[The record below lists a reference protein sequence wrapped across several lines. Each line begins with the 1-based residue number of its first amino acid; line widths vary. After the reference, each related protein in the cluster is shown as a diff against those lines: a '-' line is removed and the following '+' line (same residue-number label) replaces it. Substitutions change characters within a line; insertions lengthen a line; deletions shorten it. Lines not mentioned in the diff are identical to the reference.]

1 MPVITPTGTRT
12 LLPKTHTPVS
22 TTRWP
27 IPWGAAC
34 RSTRPMVPSLATTLK
49 PARSCP
55 STYPLSGAYDQI
67 LSVVT
72 LLLSCSGA
80 ARVPAVRCVRAHSTK
95 YPSVARAFGDGP
107 LTSGGL
113 GSGPCTSFTFL
124 PVHFQARAGMVV
136 LDAFRHAP
144 AGRRRTFE
152 ADRLEPQKGMKTV
165 TRPRIL
171 VVGAGF
177 AGVECVRRLERKL
190 SPDEADVTLV
200 TPFAYQLYL
209 PLLPQVASGV
219 LTPQSIAVSLRRS
232 KKYRTRI
239 IPGGA
244 IGVDLKSKVCVIRTI
259 TDEIVNEPYDYIV
272 LAPGSVTRT
281 FDIPG
286 LTDHAFGMKSL
297 AEAAYVRDHVIS
309 QLDLADASQD
319 EAERTSRL
327 QFVVVGGG
335 YAGTETAACLQ
346 KLTHAAVKRYPRL
359 DPALIKWHLIDIA
372 PKLMPELGDKLGSSA
387 QEVLRKRGI
396 DISLGVSIAKAGPE
410 EVTFTDGRVVPT
422 RTLIWTAGVV
432 ASPLIATLGAETVRG
447 RLAVAAE
454 MNLPGHDGV
463 FALHTTAREYQF
475 LCAKK
480 IIIYRA
486 CIKRFAIFYCYRYII
501 FGTSL

>member
-1 MPVITPTGTRT
+1 MN
-12 LLPKTHTPVS
+12 
-22 TTRWP
+22 
-27 IPWGAAC
+27 
-34 RSTRPMVPSLATTLK
+34 
-49 PARSCP
+49 
-55 STYPLSGAYDQI
+55 
-67 LSVVT
+67 
-72 LLLSCSGA
+72 
-80 ARVPAVRCVRAHSTK
+80 
-95 YPSVARAFGDGP
+95 
-107 LTSGGL
+107 
-113 GSGPCTSFTFL
+113 
-124 PVHFQARAGMVV
+124 
-136 LDAFRHAP
+136 
-144 AGRRRTFE
+144 
-152 ADRLEPQKGMKTV
+152 TV

-272 LAPGSVTRT
+272 LAPGSITRT

-286 LTDHAFGMKSL
+286 LTDHAFGMKTL
-297 AEAAYVRDHVIS
+297 AEAAYIRDHVIS

-319 EAERTSRL
+319 PVERASRL

-346 KLTHAAVKRYPRL
+346 RLTHAAVKRYPRL
-359 DPALIKWHLIDIA
+359 DPGLIKWHLIDIA

-387 QEVLRKRGI
+387 QEILRRRGI
-396 DISLGVSIAKAGPE
+396 EISLGTSIAKAGPE

-432 ASPLIATLGAETVRG
+432 ASPLIATLGAETVKG
-447 RLAVAAE
+447 RLAVAPE
-454 MNLPGHDGV
+454 MNLPGDDGV
-463 FALHTTAREYQF
+463 FALGDSAAVPDLAKGDGAMCPPTAQHALRQGKHVADNVIASLRGQVMKPYVHKDLGLVVDLGGTDAVSKPLGIELRGLPAQAVARGYHWSALRTNVAKTRVMTNWLLNAVAGDDFVRTGFQARKAARLKDFEYTDAYLTPEQV
-475 LCAKK
+475 
-480 IIIYRA
+480 RA
-486 CIKRFAIFYCYRYII
+486 QVEGAGRPE
-501 FGTSL
+501 

>member
-1 MPVITPTGTRT
+1 MN
-12 LLPKTHTPVS
+12 
-22 TTRWP
+22 
-27 IPWGAAC
+27 
-34 RSTRPMVPSLATTLK
+34 
-49 PARSCP
+49 
-55 STYPLSGAYDQI
+55 
-67 LSVVT
+67 
-72 LLLSCSGA
+72 
-80 ARVPAVRCVRAHSTK
+80 
-95 YPSVARAFGDGP
+95 
-107 LTSGGL
+107 
-113 GSGPCTSFTFL
+113 
-124 PVHFQARAGMVV
+124 
-136 LDAFRHAP
+136 
-144 AGRRRTFE
+144 
-152 ADRLEPQKGMKTV
+152 TV

-272 LAPGSVTRT
+272 LAPGSITRT

-286 LTDHAFGMKSL
+286 LTDHAFGMKTL
-297 AEAAYVRDHVIS
+297 AEAAYIRDHVIS

-319 EAERTSRL
+319 PVERASRL

-346 KLTHAAVKRYPRL
+346 RLTHAAVKRYPRL
-359 DPALIKWHLIDIA
+359 DPGLIKWHLIDIA

-387 QEVLRKRGI
+387 RDILRRRGI
-396 DISLGVSIAKAGPE
+396 EISLGTSIAKAGPE
-410 EVTFTDGRVVPT
+410 EVTFTDGRAIPT

-432 ASPLIATLGAETVRG
+432 ASPLIATLGAETVKG
-447 RLAVAAE
+447 RLAVAPE
-454 MNLPGHDGV
+454 MNLPGDDGV
-463 FALHTTAREYQF
+463 FALGDSAAVPDLAKGEGAMCPPTAQHALRQGKHVADNVIASLRGQVMKPYVHKDLGLVVDLGGTDAVSKPLGIELRGLPAQAVARGYHWSALRTNVAKTRVMTNWLLNAVAGDDFVRTGFQTRKAARLKDFEYTDAYLTPEQV
-475 LCAKK
+475 
-480 IIIYRA
+480 RA
-486 CIKRFAIFYCYRYII
+486 QVEGAGRPE
-501 FGTSL
+501 

>member
-1 MPVITPTGTRT
+1 MN
-12 LLPKTHTPVS
+12 
-22 TTRWP
+22 
-27 IPWGAAC
+27 
-34 RSTRPMVPSLATTLK
+34 
-49 PARSCP
+49 
-55 STYPLSGAYDQI
+55 
-67 LSVVT
+67 
-72 LLLSCSGA
+72 
-80 ARVPAVRCVRAHSTK
+80 
-95 YPSVARAFGDGP
+95 
-107 LTSGGL
+107 
-113 GSGPCTSFTFL
+113 
-124 PVHFQARAGMVV
+124 
-136 LDAFRHAP
+136 
-144 AGRRRTFE
+144 
-152 ADRLEPQKGMKTV
+152 TV

-259 TDEIVNEPYDYIV
+259 TDQIVNEPYDYIV
-272 LAPGSVTRT
+272 LAPGSITRT

-286 LTDHAFGMKSL
+286 LTDHAFGMKTL
-297 AEAAYVRDHVIS
+297 AEAAYIRDHVIS

-319 EAERTSRL
+319 PDERASRL

-346 KLTHAAVKRYPRL
+346 RLTHAAVKRYPRL
-359 DPALIKWHLIDIA
+359 DPGLIKWHLIDIA

-387 QEVLRKRGI
+387 QEILRRRGI
-396 DISLGVSIAKAGPE
+396 EISLGVSIAKAGPE
-410 EVTFTDGRVVPT
+410 EVTFTDGRVIPT

-432 ASPLIATLGAETVRG
+432 ASPLIATLGAETVKG
-447 RLAVAAE
+447 RLAVAPE
-454 MNLPGHDGV
+454 MNLPGDDGV
-463 FALHTTAREYQF
+463 FALGDSAAVPDLAKGDGAMCPPTAQHALRQGRHVADNVIASLRGGPMRPYVHKDLGLVVDLGGTDAVSKPLGVELRGLPAQAVARGYHWSALRTNVAKTRVMTNWLLNAVAGDDFVRTGFQARKAARLKDFEYTDAYLTPEQV
-475 LCAKK
+475 
-480 IIIYRA
+480 RA
-486 CIKRFAIFYCYRYII
+486 HVE
-501 FGTSL
+501 GTSRKE

>member
-1 MPVITPTGTRT
+1 M
-12 LLPKTHTPVS
+12 
-22 TTRWP
+22 
-27 IPWGAAC
+27 
-34 RSTRPMVPSLATTLK
+34 
-49 PARSCP
+49 
-55 STYPLSGAYDQI
+55 
-67 LSVVT
+67 
-72 LLLSCSGA
+72 
-80 ARVPAVRCVRAHSTK
+80 
-95 YPSVARAFGDGP
+95 
-107 LTSGGL
+107 
-113 GSGPCTSFTFL
+113 
-124 PVHFQARAGMVV
+124 
-136 LDAFRHAP
+136 
-144 AGRRRTFE
+144 
-152 ADRLEPQKGMKTV
+152 
-165 TRPRIL
+165 
-171 VVGAGF
+171 VGAGF

-190 SPDEADVTLV
+190 ARDEADVTLV

-259 TDEIVNEPYDYIV
+259 TDEIVDEPYDYIV

-286 LTDHAFGMKSL
+286 LTDHAFGMKTL
-297 AEAAYVRDHVIS
+297 AEAAYVRDHVIA

-319 EAERTSRL
+319 EAERASRL

-346 KLTHAAVKRYPRL
+346 KLTHAAVKRYPRI
-359 DPALIKWHLIDIA
+359 DPGLIKWHLIDIA
-372 PKLMPELGDKLGSSA
+372 PKLMPELGDKLGSTA
-387 QEVLRKRGI
+387 QRILTKRGI
-396 DISLGVSIAKAGPE
+396 EISLGTSIAKAGPE

-447 RLAVAAE
+447 RLAVTAD

-463 FALHTTAREYQF
+463 FALGDSAAVPDEAKGEEGAVCPPTAQHAMRQGKHVADNVIATLRAQSMTPYQHKDLGLVVDLGGTDAVSKPLGIELRGLPAQVAARGYHWAALRTNVAKVRVATNWTLNALAGDDFVRTGFQARKAAKLHDFEYTNAYLTPEQVQ
-475 LCAKK
+475 AHVE
-480 IIIYRA
+480 
-486 CIKRFAIFYCYRYII
+486 
-501 FGTSL
+501 GTDRQE